1 MPYIAPEVITEA
13 KRMDLLTYLREYEPG
28 ELVKFSSNTYTTRTH
43 DSLKISN
50 GKWMWWSRG
59 IGGKS
64 ALDYLIKVRGMD
76 FVQAVQTIMG
86 NGSVSFP
93 TCENIK
99 SYEEQ
104 PLLLPEK
111 SPTADVV
118 FDYLFGRGIDYE
130 IINHCLEQELI
141 IESLPY
147 HNAVFIGYDENKE
160 PKYAAYRAT
169 NQSRIMGDCTGS
181 KKQYSFRL
189 TAENTGEVHLF
200 ECAIDLLSY
209 ATLMK
214 LEGKDWRQ
222 FIYNAING
230 KNYLEKMEV
239 ETLVDCNIF
248 SGVDELLISWIIGRL
263 ENEDIGAKLN
273 GKTIPEL
280 CVERRKQH
288 FGKNFRSEYFILQNA
303 FDMIAE
309 GKYQLVSGIKNL
321 VKEYTQST
329 YKIDRYYRYFY
340 FYFDK
345 LEDTTQFEKIRE
357 LVENIYTN
365 EYLNRIT
372 VNWNNELADAD
383 GETGL
388 TLQRDFFARHI
399 NHSKDRVVVIISDAV
414 IRLSTFSIPCE
425 QEKQKQEDL
434 GLHCEVTIDGY
445 TDFIFINRFGQAQH
459 QATLNKAIRR
469 IIRDCND
476 EQFLHSD
483 EPDVLLPHFS
493 CHSLRHTF
501 TTRMCEAG
509 VNIKVIQ
516 DALGHSD
523 ISTTLNIYADVTK
536 EMKAAEFKGLDSY
549 FKV

>member
-76 FVQAVQTIMG
+76 FVEAVQTIMG

-99 SYEEQ
+99 CYENQ

-111 SPTADVV
+111 SPTTDVV

-222 FIYNAING
+222 FNLVSLAGVYSPKQKIEDSKVPVTLG
-230 KNYLEKMEV
+230 RLLEK
-239 ETLVDCNIF
+239 D
-248 SGVDELLISWIIGRL
+248 
-263 ENEDIGAKLN
+263 
-273 GKTIPEL
+273 KT
-280 CVERRKQH
+280 
-288 FGKNFRSEYFILQNA
+288 
-303 FDMIAE
+303 
-309 GKYQLVSGIKNL
+309 
-321 VKEYTQST
+321 
-329 YKIDRYYRYFY
+329 
-340 FYFDK
+340 
-345 LEDTTQFEKIRE
+345 
-357 LVENIYTN
+357 
-365 EYLNRIT
+365 
-372 VNWNNELADAD
+372 
-383 GETGL
+383 
-388 TLQRDFFARHI
+388 
-399 NHSKDRVVVIISDAV
+399 
-414 IRLSTFSIPCE
+414 
-425 QEKQKQEDL
+425 
-434 GLHCEVTIDGY
+434 
-445 TDFIFINRFGQAQH
+445 
-459 QATLNKAIRR
+459 IRR
-469 IIRDCND
+469 IVLHLDND
-476 EQFLHSD
+476 IAGRKATKALQTILSDKYEVVDDPPQYGKDVNDFLCKR
-483 EPDVLLPHFS
+483 L
-493 CHSLRHTF
+493 
-501 TTRMCEAG
+501 G
-509 VNIKVIQ
+509 IK
-516 DALGHSD
+516 DKTERSFAR
-523 ISTTLNIYADVTK
+523 
-536 EMKAAEFKGLDSY
+536 
-549 FKV
+549 

>member
-86 NGSVSFP
+86 NGSVNFP

-111 SPTADVV
+111 SPTTDVV

-147 HNAVFIGYDENKE
+147 HNAVFIGYDEDKE

-222 FIYNAING
+222 FNLVSLAGVYSPKQKIEDSKVPVTLG
-230 KNYLEKMEV
+230 RLLEK
-239 ETLVDCNIF
+239 D
-248 SGVDELLISWIIGRL
+248 
-263 ENEDIGAKLN
+263 
-273 GKTIPEL
+273 KT
-280 CVERRKQH
+280 
-288 FGKNFRSEYFILQNA
+288 
-303 FDMIAE
+303 
-309 GKYQLVSGIKNL
+309 
-321 VKEYTQST
+321 
-329 YKIDRYYRYFY
+329 
-340 FYFDK
+340 
-345 LEDTTQFEKIRE
+345 
-357 LVENIYTN
+357 
-365 EYLNRIT
+365 
-372 VNWNNELADAD
+372 
-383 GETGL
+383 
-388 TLQRDFFARHI
+388 
-399 NHSKDRVVVIISDAV
+399 
-414 IRLSTFSIPCE
+414 
-425 QEKQKQEDL
+425 
-434 GLHCEVTIDGY
+434 
-445 TDFIFINRFGQAQH
+445 
-459 QATLNKAIRR
+459 IRR
-469 IIRDCND
+469 IVLHLDND
-476 EQFLHSD
+476 IAGRKATKALQTILSDKYEVVDDPPQYGKDVNDFLCKR
-483 EPDVLLPHFS
+483 L
-493 CHSLRHTF
+493 
-501 TTRMCEAG
+501 G
-509 VNIKVIQ
+509 IK
-516 DALGHSD
+516 DKTERSFAR
-523 ISTTLNIYADVTK
+523 
-536 EMKAAEFKGLDSY
+536 
-549 FKV
+549 

>member
-93 TCENIK
+93 TCKNIK

-104 PLLLPEK
+104 PLLLPQK
-111 SPTADVV
+111 SPTTEVV

-222 FIYNAING
+222 FNLVSLAGVYSPKQKIEDS
-230 KNYLEKMEV
+230 KVPVTVRKLLEKDKSIKRIILHLDNDIAGRKATKALQTILTDKYEV
-239 ETLVDCNIF
+239 VDDPPQYGKDVNDFLCK
-248 SGVDELLISWIIGRL
+248 RL
-263 ENEDIGAKLN
+263 
-273 GKTIPEL
+273 
-280 CVERRKQH
+280 
-288 FGKNFRSEYFILQNA
+288 
-303 FDMIAE
+303 
-309 GKYQLVSGIKNL
+309 GIK
-321 VKEYTQST
+321 
-329 YKIDRYYRYFY
+329 
-340 FYFDK
+340 DK
-345 LEDTTQFEKIRE
+345 TERS
-357 LVENIYTN
+357 
-365 EYLNRIT
+365 
-372 VNWNNELADAD
+372 
-383 GETGL
+383 
-388 TLQRDFFARHI
+388 FAR
-399 NHSKDRVVVIISDAV
+399 
-414 IRLSTFSIPCE
+414 
-425 QEKQKQEDL
+425 
-434 GLHCEVTIDGY
+434 
-445 TDFIFINRFGQAQH
+445 
-459 QATLNKAIRR
+459 
-469 IIRDCND
+469 
-476 EQFLHSD
+476 
-483 EPDVLLPHFS
+483 
-493 CHSLRHTF
+493 
-501 TTRMCEAG
+501 
-509 VNIKVIQ
+509 
-516 DALGHSD
+516 
-523 ISTTLNIYADVTK
+523 
-536 EMKAAEFKGLDSY
+536 
-549 FKV
+549 

>member
-64 ALDYLIKVRGMD
+64 ALDYLVKVRGMD
-76 FVQAVQTIMG
+76 FVEAVQTIMG

-93 TCENIK
+93 TYENIK

-111 SPTADVV
+111 SPTTDVV

-130 IINHCLEQELI
+130 IISYCLEQELI

-214 LEGKDWRQ
+214 LEGKEWRQ
-222 FIYNAING
+222 FNLVSLAGVYSPKQKIEDS
-230 KNYLEKMEV
+230 KVPVTLSRLLEK
-239 ETLVDCNIF
+239 D
-248 SGVDELLISWIIGRL
+248 
-263 ENEDIGAKLN
+263 
-273 GKTIPEL
+273 KT
-280 CVERRKQH
+280 
-288 FGKNFRSEYFILQNA
+288 
-303 FDMIAE
+303 
-309 GKYQLVSGIKNL
+309 
-321 VKEYTQST
+321 
-329 YKIDRYYRYFY
+329 
-340 FYFDK
+340 
-345 LEDTTQFEKIRE
+345 
-357 LVENIYTN
+357 
-365 EYLNRIT
+365 
-372 VNWNNELADAD
+372 
-383 GETGL
+383 
-388 TLQRDFFARHI
+388 
-399 NHSKDRVVVIISDAV
+399 
-414 IRLSTFSIPCE
+414 
-425 QEKQKQEDL
+425 
-434 GLHCEVTIDGY
+434 
-445 TDFIFINRFGQAQH
+445 
-459 QATLNKAIRR
+459 IRR
-469 IIRDCND
+469 IVLHLDND
-476 EQFLHSD
+476 IAGRKATKALQTILPDKYEVVD
-483 EPDVLLPHFS
+483 EPPKCGKDVNDFLCKRL
-493 CHSLRHTF
+493 
-501 TTRMCEAG
+501 G
-509 VNIKVIQ
+509 IK
-516 DALGHSD
+516 DKTERSFAR
-523 ISTTLNIYADVTK
+523 
-536 EMKAAEFKGLDSY
+536 
-549 FKV
+549 

>member
-93 TCENIK
+93 TCKNIK

-104 PLLLPEK
+104 PLLLPQK
-111 SPTADVV
+111 SPTTEVV

-222 FIYNAING
+222 FNLVSLAGVYSPKQKIEDSKVPVTLG
-230 KNYLEKMEV
+230 RLLEK
-239 ETLVDCNIF
+239 D
-248 SGVDELLISWIIGRL
+248 
-263 ENEDIGAKLN
+263 
-273 GKTIPEL
+273 KTIRRIVLHLDNDIAGRKATKALQTILSDKYEVVDDPPQYGKDVNDFL
-280 CVERRKQH
+280 CKRLGIRE
-288 FGKNFRSEYFILQNA
+288 I
-303 FDMIAE
+303 
-309 GKYQLVSGIKNL
+309 SGQC
-321 VKEYTQST
+321 V
-329 YKIDRYYRYFY
+329 FHCGVV
-340 FYFDK
+340 
-345 LEDTTQFEKIRE
+345 FEKFGGVLEMQQIPKFKAGIGE
-357 LVENIYTN
+357 CNMDPL
-365 EYLNRIT
+365 RICHFPCLGEQT
-372 VNWNNELADAD
+372 VLCSD
-383 GETGL
+383 GV
-388 TLQRDFFARHI
+388 
-399 NHSKDRVVVIISDAV
+399 RVVVVHI
-414 IRLSTFSIPCE
+414 
-425 QEKQKQEDL
+425 
-434 GLHCEVTIDGY
+434 
-445 TDFIFINRFGQAQH
+445 
-459 QATLNKAIRR
+459 AI
-469 IIRDCND
+469 CNY
-476 EQFLHSD
+476 
-483 EPDVLLPHFS
+483 PYRV
-493 CHSLRHTF
+493 SL
-501 TTRMCEAG
+501 
-509 VNIKVIQ
+509 
-516 DALGHSD
+516 
-523 ISTTLNIYADVTK
+523 
-536 EMKAAEFKGLDSY
+536 
-549 FKV
+549 

>member
-76 FVQAVQTIMG
+76 FVEAVQTIMG

-93 TCENIK
+93 TCENIQ

-104 PLLLPEK
+104 PLPLPEK
-111 SPTADVV
+111 SPTANVV

-147 HNAVFIGYDENKE
+147 HNAVFIGYDESKE

-222 FIYNAING
+222 FNLVSLAGVYSPKQKIEDSKVPVTLG
-230 KNYLEKMEV
+230 RLLEK
-239 ETLVDCNIF
+239 D
-248 SGVDELLISWIIGRL
+248 
-263 ENEDIGAKLN
+263 
-273 GKTIPEL
+273 KT
-280 CVERRKQH
+280 
-288 FGKNFRSEYFILQNA
+288 
-303 FDMIAE
+303 
-309 GKYQLVSGIKNL
+309 
-321 VKEYTQST
+321 
-329 YKIDRYYRYFY
+329 
-340 FYFDK
+340 
-345 LEDTTQFEKIRE
+345 
-357 LVENIYTN
+357 
-365 EYLNRIT
+365 
-372 VNWNNELADAD
+372 
-383 GETGL
+383 
-388 TLQRDFFARHI
+388 
-399 NHSKDRVVVIISDAV
+399 
-414 IRLSTFSIPCE
+414 
-425 QEKQKQEDL
+425 
-434 GLHCEVTIDGY
+434 
-445 TDFIFINRFGQAQH
+445 
-459 QATLNKAIRR
+459 IRR
-469 IIRDCND
+469 IVLHLDND
-476 EQFLHSD
+476 IAGRKATKALQTILSDKYEVVDDPPQYGKDVNDFLCKR
-483 EPDVLLPHFS
+483 L
-493 CHSLRHTF
+493 
-501 TTRMCEAG
+501 G
-509 VNIKVIQ
+509 IK
-516 DALGHSD
+516 DKTERSFAR
-523 ISTTLNIYADVTK
+523 
-536 EMKAAEFKGLDSY
+536 
-549 FKV
+549 

>member
-76 FVQAVQTIMG
+76 FVGAVQTIMG
-86 NGSVSFP
+86 NGSVNFP

-147 HNAVFIGYDENKE
+147 HNAVFIGYDESKE

-222 FIYNAING
+222 FNLVSLAGVYSPKQKIEDSKVPVTLG
-230 KNYLEKMEV
+230 RLLEK
-239 ETLVDCNIF
+239 D
-248 SGVDELLISWIIGRL
+248 
-263 ENEDIGAKLN
+263 
-273 GKTIPEL
+273 KT
-280 CVERRKQH
+280 
-288 FGKNFRSEYFILQNA
+288 
-303 FDMIAE
+303 
-309 GKYQLVSGIKNL
+309 
-321 VKEYTQST
+321 
-329 YKIDRYYRYFY
+329 
-340 FYFDK
+340 
-345 LEDTTQFEKIRE
+345 
-357 LVENIYTN
+357 
-365 EYLNRIT
+365 
-372 VNWNNELADAD
+372 
-383 GETGL
+383 
-388 TLQRDFFARHI
+388 
-399 NHSKDRVVVIISDAV
+399 
-414 IRLSTFSIPCE
+414 
-425 QEKQKQEDL
+425 
-434 GLHCEVTIDGY
+434 
-445 TDFIFINRFGQAQH
+445 
-459 QATLNKAIRR
+459 IRR
-469 IIRDCND
+469 IVLHLDND
-476 EQFLHSD
+476 IAGRKATKALQTILSDKYEVVDDPPQYGKDVNDFLCKR
-483 EPDVLLPHFS
+483 L
-493 CHSLRHTF
+493 
-501 TTRMCEAG
+501 G
-509 VNIKVIQ
+509 IK
-516 DALGHSD
+516 DKTERSFAR
-523 ISTTLNIYADVTK
+523 
-536 EMKAAEFKGLDSY
+536 
-549 FKV
+549 

>member
-93 TCENIK
+93 TYENIK

-222 FIYNAING
+222 FNLVSLAGVYSPKQKIEDSKVPVTLG
-230 KNYLEKMEV
+230 RLLEK
-239 ETLVDCNIF
+239 D
-248 SGVDELLISWIIGRL
+248 
-263 ENEDIGAKLN
+263 
-273 GKTIPEL
+273 KT
-280 CVERRKQH
+280 
-288 FGKNFRSEYFILQNA
+288 
-303 FDMIAE
+303 
-309 GKYQLVSGIKNL
+309 
-321 VKEYTQST
+321 
-329 YKIDRYYRYFY
+329 
-340 FYFDK
+340 
-345 LEDTTQFEKIRE
+345 
-357 LVENIYTN
+357 
-365 EYLNRIT
+365 
-372 VNWNNELADAD
+372 
-383 GETGL
+383 
-388 TLQRDFFARHI
+388 
-399 NHSKDRVVVIISDAV
+399 
-414 IRLSTFSIPCE
+414 
-425 QEKQKQEDL
+425 
-434 GLHCEVTIDGY
+434 
-445 TDFIFINRFGQAQH
+445 
-459 QATLNKAIRR
+459 IRR
-469 IIRDCND
+469 IVLHLDND
-476 EQFLHSD
+476 IAGRKATKALQTILSDKYEVVDDPPQYGKDVNDFLCKR
-483 EPDVLLPHFS
+483 L
-493 CHSLRHTF
+493 
-501 TTRMCEAG
+501 G
-509 VNIKVIQ
+509 IK
-516 DALGHSD
+516 DKTERSFAR
-523 ISTTLNIYADVTK
+523 
-536 EMKAAEFKGLDSY
+536 
-549 FKV
+549 

>member
-64 ALDYLIKVRGMD
+64 ALDYLIKARGMD

-93 TCENIK
+93 TCKNIK

-104 PLLLPEK
+104 PLLLPQK
-111 SPTADVV
+111 SPTTEVV

-222 FIYNAING
+222 FNLVSLAGVYSPKQKIEDSKVPVTLG
-230 KNYLEKMEV
+230 RLLEK
-239 ETLVDCNIF
+239 D
-248 SGVDELLISWIIGRL
+248 
-263 ENEDIGAKLN
+263 
-273 GKTIPEL
+273 KT
-280 CVERRKQH
+280 
-288 FGKNFRSEYFILQNA
+288 
-303 FDMIAE
+303 
-309 GKYQLVSGIKNL
+309 
-321 VKEYTQST
+321 
-329 YKIDRYYRYFY
+329 
-340 FYFDK
+340 
-345 LEDTTQFEKIRE
+345 
-357 LVENIYTN
+357 
-365 EYLNRIT
+365 
-372 VNWNNELADAD
+372 
-383 GETGL
+383 
-388 TLQRDFFARHI
+388 
-399 NHSKDRVVVIISDAV
+399 
-414 IRLSTFSIPCE
+414 
-425 QEKQKQEDL
+425 
-434 GLHCEVTIDGY
+434 
-445 TDFIFINRFGQAQH
+445 
-459 QATLNKAIRR
+459 IRR
-469 IIRDCND
+469 IVLHLDND
-476 EQFLHSD
+476 IAGRKATKALQTILSDKYEVVDDPPQYGKDVNDFLCKR
-483 EPDVLLPHFS
+483 L
-493 CHSLRHTF
+493 
-501 TTRMCEAG
+501 G
-509 VNIKVIQ
+509 IK
-516 DALGHSD
+516 DKTERSFAR
-523 ISTTLNIYADVTK
+523 
-536 EMKAAEFKGLDSY
+536 
-549 FKV
+549 

>member
-76 FVQAVQTIMG
+76 FVEAVQTIMG

-93 TCENIK
+93 TCKNIK

-104 PLLLPEK
+104 PLLLPQK
-111 SPTADVV
+111 SPTTEVV

-222 FIYNAING
+222 FNLVSLAGVYSPKQKIEDSKVPVTLG
-230 KNYLEKMEV
+230 RLLEK
-239 ETLVDCNIF
+239 D
-248 SGVDELLISWIIGRL
+248 
-263 ENEDIGAKLN
+263 
-273 GKTIPEL
+273 KT
-280 CVERRKQH
+280 
-288 FGKNFRSEYFILQNA
+288 
-303 FDMIAE
+303 
-309 GKYQLVSGIKNL
+309 
-321 VKEYTQST
+321 
-329 YKIDRYYRYFY
+329 
-340 FYFDK
+340 
-345 LEDTTQFEKIRE
+345 
-357 LVENIYTN
+357 
-365 EYLNRIT
+365 
-372 VNWNNELADAD
+372 
-383 GETGL
+383 
-388 TLQRDFFARHI
+388 
-399 NHSKDRVVVIISDAV
+399 
-414 IRLSTFSIPCE
+414 
-425 QEKQKQEDL
+425 
-434 GLHCEVTIDGY
+434 
-445 TDFIFINRFGQAQH
+445 
-459 QATLNKAIRR
+459 IRR
-469 IIRDCND
+469 IVLHLDND
-476 EQFLHSD
+476 IAGRKATKALQTILSDKYEVVDDPPQYGKDVNDFLCKR
-483 EPDVLLPHFS
+483 L
-493 CHSLRHTF
+493 
-501 TTRMCEAG
+501 G
-509 VNIKVIQ
+509 IK
-516 DALGHSD
+516 DKTERSFAR
-523 ISTTLNIYADVTK
+523 
-536 EMKAAEFKGLDSY
+536 
-549 FKV
+549 

>member
-28 ELVKFSSNTYTTRTH
+28 ELVRFSSNTYTTRTH

-93 TCENIK
+93 TCKNIK

-104 PLLLPEK
+104 PLLLPQK
-111 SPTADVV
+111 SPTTEVV

-222 FIYNAING
+222 FNLVSLAGVYSPKQKIEDSKVPVTLG
-230 KNYLEKMEV
+230 RLLEK
-239 ETLVDCNIF
+239 D
-248 SGVDELLISWIIGRL
+248 
-263 ENEDIGAKLN
+263 
-273 GKTIPEL
+273 KT
-280 CVERRKQH
+280 
-288 FGKNFRSEYFILQNA
+288 
-303 FDMIAE
+303 
-309 GKYQLVSGIKNL
+309 
-321 VKEYTQST
+321 
-329 YKIDRYYRYFY
+329 
-340 FYFDK
+340 
-345 LEDTTQFEKIRE
+345 
-357 LVENIYTN
+357 
-365 EYLNRIT
+365 
-372 VNWNNELADAD
+372 
-383 GETGL
+383 
-388 TLQRDFFARHI
+388 
-399 NHSKDRVVVIISDAV
+399 
-414 IRLSTFSIPCE
+414 
-425 QEKQKQEDL
+425 
-434 GLHCEVTIDGY
+434 
-445 TDFIFINRFGQAQH
+445 
-459 QATLNKAIRR
+459 IRR
-469 IIRDCND
+469 IVLHLDND
-476 EQFLHSD
+476 IAGRKATKALQTILSDNYVVVDDPPQYGKDVNDFLCKR
-483 EPDVLLPHFS
+483 L
-493 CHSLRHTF
+493 
-501 TTRMCEAG
+501 G
-509 VNIKVIQ
+509 IK
-516 DALGHSD
+516 DKTERSFAR
-523 ISTTLNIYADVTK
+523 
-536 EMKAAEFKGLDSY
+536 
-549 FKV
+549 

>member
-86 NGSVSFP
+86 NGSVNFP

-111 SPTADVV
+111 SPTTDVV

-147 HNAVFIGYDENKE
+147 HNAVFIGYDESKE

-222 FIYNAING
+222 FNLVSLAGVYSPKQKIEDSKVPVTLG
-230 KNYLEKMEV
+230 RLLEK
-239 ETLVDCNIF
+239 D
-248 SGVDELLISWIIGRL
+248 
-263 ENEDIGAKLN
+263 
-273 GKTIPEL
+273 KTIKRIVLHLDNDIAGRKATKALQTILSDNYEVVDDPPQYGKDVNDFL
-280 CVERRKQH
+280 CKR
-288 FGKNFRSEYFILQNA
+288 L
-303 FDMIAE
+303 
-309 GKYQLVSGIKNL
+309 GIK
-321 VKEYTQST
+321 
-329 YKIDRYYRYFY
+329 
-340 FYFDK
+340 
-345 LEDTTQFEKIRE
+345 EKTERS
-357 LVENIYTN
+357 
-365 EYLNRIT
+365 
-372 VNWNNELADAD
+372 
-383 GETGL
+383 
-388 TLQRDFFARHI
+388 FAR
-399 NHSKDRVVVIISDAV
+399 
-414 IRLSTFSIPCE
+414 
-425 QEKQKQEDL
+425 
-434 GLHCEVTIDGY
+434 
-445 TDFIFINRFGQAQH
+445 
-459 QATLNKAIRR
+459 
-469 IIRDCND
+469 
-476 EQFLHSD
+476 
-483 EPDVLLPHFS
+483 
-493 CHSLRHTF
+493 
-501 TTRMCEAG
+501 
-509 VNIKVIQ
+509 
-516 DALGHSD
+516 
-523 ISTTLNIYADVTK
+523 
-536 EMKAAEFKGLDSY
+536 
-549 FKV
+549 

>member
-76 FVQAVQTIMG
+76 FVGAVQTIMG

-99 SYEEQ
+99 SHEEQ

-111 SPTADVV
+111 SPTTNVV

-130 IINHCLEQELI
+130 IISYCLEQELI

-160 PKYAAYRAT
+160 AKYAAYRAT

-214 LEGKDWRQ
+214 LEGKEWRQ
-222 FIYNAING
+222 FNLVSLAGVYSPKQKIEDSKVPVTLG
-230 KNYLEKMEV
+230 RLLEK
-239 ETLVDCNIF
+239 D
-248 SGVDELLISWIIGRL
+248 
-263 ENEDIGAKLN
+263 
-273 GKTIPEL
+273 KT
-280 CVERRKQH
+280 
-288 FGKNFRSEYFILQNA
+288 
-303 FDMIAE
+303 
-309 GKYQLVSGIKNL
+309 
-321 VKEYTQST
+321 
-329 YKIDRYYRYFY
+329 
-340 FYFDK
+340 
-345 LEDTTQFEKIRE
+345 
-357 LVENIYTN
+357 
-365 EYLNRIT
+365 
-372 VNWNNELADAD
+372 
-383 GETGL
+383 
-388 TLQRDFFARHI
+388 
-399 NHSKDRVVVIISDAV
+399 
-414 IRLSTFSIPCE
+414 
-425 QEKQKQEDL
+425 
-434 GLHCEVTIDGY
+434 
-445 TDFIFINRFGQAQH
+445 
-459 QATLNKAIRR
+459 IRR
-469 IIRDCND
+469 IILHLDND
-476 EQFLHSD
+476 IAGRKATKALQTILSDKYEVVDDPPKYGKDVNDFLCKR
-483 EPDVLLPHFS
+483 L
-493 CHSLRHTF
+493 
-501 TTRMCEAG
+501 G
-509 VNIKVIQ
+509 IK
-516 DALGHSD
+516 DKTERSFAR
-523 ISTTLNIYADVTK
+523 
-536 EMKAAEFKGLDSY
+536 
-549 FKV
+549 

>member
-76 FVQAVQTIMG
+76 FVEAVQTIMG

-93 TCENIK
+93 TYENIK

-111 SPTADVV
+111 SSTTDVV
-118 FDYLFGRGIDYE
+118 FDYLFGRGIDFE

-147 HNAVFIGYDENKE
+147 HNVVFIGYDESKE

-214 LEGKDWRQ
+214 LEGKEWRQ
-222 FIYNAING
+222 FNLVSLAGVYSPKQKIEDSKVPVTLG
-230 KNYLEKMEV
+230 RLLEK
-239 ETLVDCNIF
+239 D
-248 SGVDELLISWIIGRL
+248 
-263 ENEDIGAKLN
+263 
-273 GKTIPEL
+273 KT
-280 CVERRKQH
+280 
-288 FGKNFRSEYFILQNA
+288 
-303 FDMIAE
+303 
-309 GKYQLVSGIKNL
+309 
-321 VKEYTQST
+321 
-329 YKIDRYYRYFY
+329 
-340 FYFDK
+340 
-345 LEDTTQFEKIRE
+345 
-357 LVENIYTN
+357 
-365 EYLNRIT
+365 
-372 VNWNNELADAD
+372 
-383 GETGL
+383 
-388 TLQRDFFARHI
+388 
-399 NHSKDRVVVIISDAV
+399 
-414 IRLSTFSIPCE
+414 
-425 QEKQKQEDL
+425 
-434 GLHCEVTIDGY
+434 
-445 TDFIFINRFGQAQH
+445 
-459 QATLNKAIRR
+459 IRR
-469 IIRDCND
+469 IVLHLDND
-476 EQFLHSD
+476 ITGRKATKALQTILSDKYEVVDDPPQYGKDVNDFLCKR
-483 EPDVLLPHFS
+483 L
-493 CHSLRHTF
+493 
-501 TTRMCEAG
+501 G
-509 VNIKVIQ
+509 IK
-516 DALGHSD
+516 DKTERSFAR
-523 ISTTLNIYADVTK
+523 
-536 EMKAAEFKGLDSY
+536 
-549 FKV
+549 